1 MISFETYAYLWM
13 SMDAPVNTCTH
24 ISTDTQMFQKEMNI
38 VMCKT
43 L

>member
-1 MISFETYAYLWM
+1 MISFQTHAYLWM
-13 SMDAPVNTCTH
+13 IMDTPVHTCTH

-38 VMCKT
+38 IMYKT